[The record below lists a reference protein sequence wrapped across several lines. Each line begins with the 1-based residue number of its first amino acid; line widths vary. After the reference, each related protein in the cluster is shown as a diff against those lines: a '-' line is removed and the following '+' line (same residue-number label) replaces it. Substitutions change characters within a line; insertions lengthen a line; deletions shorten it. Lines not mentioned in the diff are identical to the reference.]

1 MSVSEPEQQIALNFV
16 AAIGQ
21 RPIAF
26 HRWTVTITN
35 SITAGLFLCQA
46 IYWADRGHDANGW
59 FYKVVAEWEQ
69 ETGLSYEEQKTAR
82 RKLCTLGILKE
93 MQKGIPK
100 KLWFKIDFVV
110 LKQLFEEKVL
120 NNPQCRGKSNSRV
133 GESLVTDKGKTQI
146 QSEEIPSTNTESTA
160 EISHELQQPSLNRE
174 SISNLIWP
182 EKIHPDTIK
191 KICKVITSL
200 EISEAQK
207 VLDELAFR
215 MQIKKPELQIIDPVK
230 WVCGVLKNGL
240 TQTEGGMNITEAR
253 RKMVVQIFHQQE
265 IQINNKDPEASKAG
279 FEMLNYSRKYALEA
293 QSRLNSA
300 II

>member
-1 MSVSEPEQQIALNFV
+1 MSVSEPEQQFALNFV

-59 FYKVVAEWEQ
+59 FYKIVADWEH

-82 RKLCTLGILKE
+82 RKLCSLGILKE

-120 NNPQCRGKSNSRV
+120 NNPQCRGKPNSRV
-133 GESLVTDKGKTQI
+133 GESPDTDKGKAKI
-146 QSEEIPSTNTESTA
+146 QSTGIPCTNTEITA
-160 EISHELQQPSLNRE
+160 EITHKLQQPNMNDE
-174 SISNLIWP
+174 SNLKWP
-182 EKIHPDTIK
+182 INIHPETIS
-191 KICKVITSL
+191 KISRVITSL

-215 MQIKKPELQIIDPVK
+215 MLNKKQELQIIDPVK
-230 WVCGVLKNGL
+230 WVSGVLKNGL
-240 TQTEGGMNITEAR
+240 TQTEGGMNITKAR
-253 RKMVVQIFHQQE
+253 QKKVVQIYHQQE
-265 IQINNKDPEASKAG
+265 IQKNNTNPEASEAG
-279 FEMLNYSRKYALEA
+279 LGMLPKNARKYALEA

-300 II
+300 TI